1 MSSYTSACPLAGTLP
16 ASNSGVELVYEHRP
30 PSDDNKHDTGVLPP
44 LSPLCSASVCTVHVL
59 YLLYCTAVYRA
70 CTVSPVSFLLLLGCS
85 HTGHVA
91 AARLVKA
98 LLTAD
103 PLSTHYEPE
112 DVTLPP
118 HYHHGHSCSESS
130 G

>member
-1 MSSYTSACPLAGTLP
+1 MPL
-16 ASNSGVELVYEHRP
+16 
-30 PSDDNKHDTGVLPP
+30 
-44 LSPLCSASVCTVHVL
+44 L

-112 DVTLPP
+112 DGTLPP
-118 HYHHGHSCSESS
+118 RYHHGHTQVFIVLGVYNIILFSS
-130 G
+130 ITILYRCVYCEPSDILQLCCP